1 MSEEFETSNPFAIFK
16 EPLSVPLKLLNLYV
30 MPKQIF
36 YKSPRWVIWS
46 IIVLLYYSLS
56 PRPTKNI

>member
-1 MSEEFETSNPFAIFK
+1 LILALLKLWEMSEEFETSNPFAIFK

-36 YKSPRWVIWS
+36 YKSPS
-46 IIVLLYYSLS
+46 
-56 PRPTKNI
+56 